1 MLKIEIPGWKT
12 LELEN
17 LVMDLNGTIA
27 VDGKVSLKVAK
38 RIFLLKPEL
47 NITVLTAGTHGR
59 LEEVRKRLH
68 VEIVKIEH
76 EKEKTQ
82 KQNFIKKLGSDRTV
96 AIGNGANDDLMLAEA
111 ALSIAVLE
119 EEGLACAL
127 LRSADLLVRDS
138 VSALDMLINPARLV
152 ATLRR

>member
-1 MLKIEIPGWKT
+1 MLKLEIPGWKA

-27 VDGKVSLKVAK
+27 VDGKVSIRVAK

-47 NITVLTAGTHGR
+47 NIAVLTAGTHGR
-59 LEEVRKRLH
+59 LEEIRKRLH
-68 VEIVKIEH
+68 VEIIKIKPGE
-76 EKEKTQ
+76 EKTQ
-82 KQNFIKKLGSDRTV
+82 KHDFVKQLGGQRTI
-96 AIGNGANDDLMLAEA
+96 AIGNGANDELMLAEA

-119 EEGLACAL
+119 EEGLACEILSA
-127 LRSADLLVRDS
+127 ADLVVRDA